1 MTPDAISAT
10 LTEFFP
16 DAKINHT
23 DEKTWKIH
31 NSQARFHLLI
41 SLSSDGQMLRIFIP
55 IASQEDAEPYYLQLL
70 ESNFTENKLVRYAI
84 NQNLLWGVFKYPLPQ
99 LDTTIFQQVL
109 TEMVELHQQ
118 NLNPFFNQLA
128 EDKVRE
134 IIRAAKSQGQNIEKT
149 MQTITRFYQEGIMG
163 GLDQEP
169 REQQRALLA
178 WQYQLERLWDEE
190 D

>member
-16 DAKINHT
+16 DATINHT
-23 DEKTWKIH
+23 DAKTWKVH
-31 NSQARFHLLI
+31 QSQARFHLLV
-41 SLSSDGQMLRIFIP
+41 SLSGDGQILRVFIP
-55 IASQEDAEPYYLQLL
+55 VASQEEAEPYHLPLL
-70 ESNFTENKLVRYAI
+70 ESNFNENTLVRYAVS
-84 NQNLLWGVFKYPLPQ
+84 QNLLWGVFKYPLEH
-99 LDTTIFQQVL
+99 LDTTVFQQVL
-109 TEMVELHQQ
+109 TEMVALHQQ
-118 NLNPFFNQLA
+118 SLSPFFNQLA

-190 D
+190 E